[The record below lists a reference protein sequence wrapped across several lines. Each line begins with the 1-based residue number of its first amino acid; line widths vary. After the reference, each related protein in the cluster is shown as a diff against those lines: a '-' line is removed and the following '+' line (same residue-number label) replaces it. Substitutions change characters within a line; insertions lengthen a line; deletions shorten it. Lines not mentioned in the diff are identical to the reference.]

1 MEKLSSLLNRL
12 YTSIESL
19 EDALEQSKNIADTF
33 ELSLY
38 YKTEV
43 IGAMNALRESADR
56 LEEIT
61 SSAYWPYPS
70 YGDMLFSIK

>member
-1 MEKLSSLLNRL
+1 
-12 YTSIESL
+12 
-19 EDALEQSKNIADTF
+19 
-33 ELSLY
+33 
-38 YKTEV
+38 
-43 IGAMNALRESADR
+43 MNALRESADR